1 MSQPFIP
8 GFGANLAAA
17 RESMGLSAAD
27 VADRL
32 KLTARQIEALE
43 TEDWSHLPDPVF
55 VRGFVRNYARLVEL
69 DPDSLVNP
77 VPAVEATTKAIT
89 APSAGLRLDRS
100 PFTHW
105 LLLPLLLLGLFLAVV
120 AGLYAWLSQG
130 EDTMLPTQVAEPP
143 AAESP
148 AAASAPASETVV
160 KPVPVEP
167 RATETPAAEVAT
179 PAQGEAEQTQPTP
192 ATVPANQPPPSE
204 AASPA
209 GVSMRFEPGV
219 DAWIQVVDGK
229 GARHSRLVRAGTSE
243 VISGAPPF
251 RLVVGNAAEVKL
263 TYNGHVIDLKPF
275 IGEKVARLTL
285 E

>member
-1 MSQPFIP
+1 VSEAFIP
-8 GFGANLAAA
+8 GFGASLAAA
-17 RESMGLSAAD
+17 REAMGLSAAD

-43 TEDWSHLPDPVF
+43 AEDWSHLPDPVF

-77 VPAVEATTKAIT
+77 VPAVETTTKAIT
-89 APSAGLRLDRS
+89 APSAGLRLDKS

-105 LLLPLLLLGLFLAVV
+105 LLLPLLLLALFLAVV

-130 EDTMLPTQVAEPP
+130 EDTMLPTPVAEPP
-143 AAESP
+143 AAKSP
-148 AAASAPASETVV
+148 AAASAPAAETVI

-179 PAQGEAEQTQPTP
+179 PVQGVVEMIQPTP
-192 ATVPANQPPPSE
+192 VTIPADQAPSE
-204 AASPA
+204 AAKPA
-209 GVSMRFEPGV
+209 GVSMRFEPEI

-243 VISGAPPF
+243 VITGTPPF